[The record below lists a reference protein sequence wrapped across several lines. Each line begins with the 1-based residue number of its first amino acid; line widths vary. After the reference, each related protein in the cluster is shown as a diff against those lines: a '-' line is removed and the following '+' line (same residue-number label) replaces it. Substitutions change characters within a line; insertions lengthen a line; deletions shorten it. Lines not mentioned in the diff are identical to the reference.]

1 MLYPGREKFLELC
14 RNHKV
19 VPVSREYHAD
29 TETPITIY
37 SKIAGNGYSFLLES
51 VEGGSKL
58 GRYSFIGIDPFIVY
72 RYENGVNVIESGGH
86 VCRVR
91 DNPFKVLEQ
100 LMADKTGPALEELPR
115 FYGGA
120 VGYLGYDMIRHL
132 EKLPCGEDKRQEL
145 PDSIMIFP
153 EVVVIFDHPRHS
165 LRLVVNVMA
174 GDGEEQSFDQ
184 AVKKMDDVYRKITSG
199 NVTPLLGES
208 TGGMLSSVK
217 TNMSDEYFIQGVEKA
232 KEYISA
238 GDILQVVLSR
248 RLEIPFAG
256 NPFNTY
262 RRLRR
267 NNPSPYMYYLD
278 FGDTIIAGSS
288 PEMLVKVEGKTVETR
303 PIAGT
308 RPRGAT
314 PEEDTLLAEELLA
327 DPKERAEHVMLVDL
341 GRNDVGRVS
350 APGMVEVPQL
360 MEVERYSHVMH
371 LVSLVRGTLKEGYT
385 AIDALKSCFPAGTV
399 SGAPKVRA
407 MEIIDEIE
415 NTRRGLYAGAV
426 GYIGYNGNIDTAIAI
441 RTVQFSKGTAYLQVG
456 AGIVADSDPRRELEE
471 TANKARAL
479 IKTLAEEG
487 GQVVVNYY

>member
-1 MLYPGREKFLELC
+1 MLYPGREMFLELC
-14 RNHKV
+14 QKYRV
-19 VPVSREYHAD
+19 VPVSREYYAD

-37 SKIAGNGYSFLLES
+37 SKLAGQGHSFLLES
-51 VEGGSKL
+51 VEGGNKL
-58 GRYSFIGIDPFIVY
+58 GRYSFIGFDPLMVY
-72 RYENGVNVIESGGH
+72 RYENGVNVVESRGE
-86 VCRVR
+86 VRRVR
-91 DNPFKVLEQ
+91 DNPFSVLEQ
-100 LMADKTGPALEELPR
+100 LMTEQAGPVLEELPR

-120 VGYLGYDMIRHL
+120 VGYIGYDMVRHL
-132 EKLPCGEDKRQEL
+132 EKLPGDQDKKPES

-174 GDGEEQSFDQ
+174 GGDNEQSYHQ
-184 AVKKMDDVYRKITSG
+184 AVKKMDAVYKKIISG
-199 NVTPLLGES
+199 NVTPSLAES
-208 TGGMLSSVK
+208 PGGTLSSVK
-217 TNMSDEYFIQGVEKA
+217 CNMSDEYFMRGVEKA

-256 NPFNTY
+256 NPFNAY

-278 FGDTIIAGSS
+278 FGDTVIAGSS
-288 PEMLVKVEGKTVETR
+288 PEMLVRVEGNTVETR

-314 PEEDTLLAEELLA
+314 PEEDARLAEELLA

-341 GRNDVGRVS
+341 GRNDVGRIS
-350 APGMVEVPQL
+350 APGLVEVPQF

-371 LVSLVRGTLKEGYT
+371 LVSLVKGRLKEGT
-385 AIDALKSCFPAGTV
+385 PGIDALKSCFPAGTV

-426 GYIGYNGNIDTAIAI
+426 GYIGYSGNIDTAIAI
-441 RTVQFSKGTAYLQVG
+441 RTVLFSGGTAYLQAG

-479 IKTLAEEG
+479 LNTLAEEEC
-487 GQVVVNYY
+487 QVAVNY